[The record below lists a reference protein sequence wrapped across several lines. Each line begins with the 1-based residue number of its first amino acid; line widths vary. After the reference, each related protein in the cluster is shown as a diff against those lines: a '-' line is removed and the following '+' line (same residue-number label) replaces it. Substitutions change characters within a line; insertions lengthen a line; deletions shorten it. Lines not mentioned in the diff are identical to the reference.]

1 MAVLD
6 YDSDIDPDDLLPTYI
21 ECKAKLFE
29 KDKSSLRAGT
39 RKSISK
45 SAKEKDPETAKLIRK
60 IKRIEDDIL
69 FDQYIADQ
77 QWESR
82 RIQLEKLAAAERV
95 ILAQDAVVN
104 GSGEDQGDLGDSENE
119 VSRAAAKMG
128 AAFLEEDGSDD
139 DAALADLFASLPVNE
154 VDPLTGK
161 SSTVINGSDG
171 TKVFIREFGKWSSI
185 SPQRILEEACRS
197 RDPSTKLAYTT
208 ISDSSFAHRQS
219 LRIIWAKNQ
228 DTLTSSPP
236 SEVEFISSPKQ
247 QKFSMIS
254 IATPDSKQSEA
265 YIATIALFL
274 IFGSSSKEDKVF
286 LRLPPAFR
294 DLWMELVEIKKE
306 KADSV
311 DRDAIRAFRDMVRA
325 KRDQEEEDG
334 VLIQGAFRNRGP
346 VRASDNVEAGQSKD
360 SKTVLNPEAYQRIW
374 HEKYSTPSYQMML
387 VSVVV
392 LSTRYPITDPF

>member
-1 MAVLD
+1 MTVLD

-21 ECKAKLFE
+21 ESKTKLFE
-29 KDKSSLRAGT
+29 KDKSSIQVES
-39 RKSISK
+39 RKLNGK
-45 SAKEKDPETAKLIRK
+45 PAREKDPETAKLIRK
-60 IKRIEDDIL
+60 IKRIEDDVL

-77 QWESR
+77 QWESK
-82 RIQLEKLAAAERV
+82 RIQLERLAAVERATVAQESV
-95 ILAQDAVVN
+95 IN
-104 GSGEDQGDLGDSENE
+104 GNGEGKGGVDDSDDE
-119 VSRAAAKMG
+119 VSREAAKMG

-154 VDPLTGK
+154 VDPVSGK

-171 TKVFIREFGKWSSI
+171 TKVFIRDFGKWSSV

-197 RDPSTKLAYTT
+197 RDPSAKLSYTT
-208 ISDSSFAHRQS
+208 ISDSSFAYRQS
-219 LRIIWAKNQ
+219 LRIVWAKNQ

-236 SEVEFISSPKQ
+236 SEVDFVSSPKQ
-247 QKFSMIS
+247 QTLSMIS
-254 IATPDSKQSEA
+254 VATPDSKQSEA

-274 IFGSSSKEDKVF
+274 IFGSSSREDKVF

-294 DLWMELVEIKKE
+294 DLWMELAEMKKE
-306 KADSV
+306 KLDSI
-311 DRDAIRAFRDMVRA
+311 DREAIRTFRDMVRA

-360 SKTVLNPEAYQRIW
+360 SKISLNPEAYQRIW

-387 VSVVV
+387 VSFR
-392 LSTRYPITDPF
+392 LRYPQTSSY